1 MTDREKEPV
10 EGEGLGTGDGVVED
24 AAFWARVWAAVPE
37 IEAQGESGNET
48 EIELLLDADVVA
60 YYERQAPGRA
70 AARMAAVLTAYVHA
84 LPDA

>member
-1 MTDREKEPV
+1 MTDRQKEPV
-10 EGEGLGTGDGVVED
+10 EGEGLGTGDNVVED
-24 AAFWARVWAAVPE
+24 AAFWASVWAAVSE
-37 IEAQGESGNET
+37 IEARGESGNET

-84 LPDA
+84 LPDV

>member
-1 MTDREKEPV
+1 MTDREPETV
-10 EGEGLGTGDGVVED
+10 EGARSWMGDGVVQN
-24 AAFWARVWAAVPE
+24 AAFWAGVWAAVPE
-37 IEAQGESGNET
+37 IEARGESGNET